1 VFVWWCL
8 APLST
13 IFQLYRDGQFYWET
27 GGPGENHRPVASHKL
42 YHIMLY
48 STPWSRFE
56 LTTSVV
62 IGTDCLGNCKSN
74 YHMITAT
81 TTGGTVYICYI
92 SISMSIYNHVWA
104 NHESLFDY
112 YFLGIY
118 NTHMSSSDC
127 RSPREV
133 FSVSFS
139 SELFIIRSCPVVFSQ
154 YPGCINIFV
163 VVFSQ
168 NLSNLP
174 SNDLL
179 VYVVT
184 RRMVGCSRFQQFLE

>member
-1 VFVWWCL
+1 
-8 APLST
+8 
-13 IFQLYRDGQFYWET
+13 
-27 GGPGENHRPVASHKL
+27 
-42 YHIMLY
+42 
-48 STPWSRFE
+48 
-56 LTTSVV
+56 
-62 IGTDCLGNCKSN
+62 
-74 YHMITAT
+74 
-81 TTGGTVYICYI
+81 
-92 SISMSIYNHVWA
+92 
-104 NHESLFDY
+104 
-112 YFLGIY
+112 
-118 NTHMSSSDC
+118 MSSSDC
-127 RSPREV
+127 RPPREV

-179 VYVVT
+179 VVT